1 MTRPLYKTAAQQPT
15 ARGSD
20 GNAGLWY
27 DKFCDQWC
35 VNESRWSMSAGD
47 DGSNPKLVWINNL
60 ATTGDLGIRSQ
71 LEEFASRL
79 LQLVQGRKGQAAVF
93 KTESRFVTG
102 LGRSHPIE
110 NGFAWHA
117 TLGTPYLPGTSV
129 KGLVRA
135 WVREQAETRP
145 DQATLSRL
153 LGEGGRSGGV
163 SFLDAVPIA
172 PLKVEAD
179 VMTPH
184 YAGWSKSAPP
194 GDWCSPNPIPFLV
207 TAAGTPFFFGLI
219 PGRATTGADLDTVMG
234 WLGSALTWAGAG
246 AKTSVGYGR
255 MARDDAATARLQE
268 SVRRDREQ
276 RETERREQ
284 ERLASL
290 SPLERQLD
298 EMAQS
303 EKDLDGYLVW
313 LKAIESDRW
322 ADDPV
327 TQRDVL
333 DRVKAEME
341 RLGKWKPSSAKK
353 RPDKDKDHQR
363 TLLVTRLLRQGTEG

>member
-27 DKFCDQWC
+27 DKFCNQWR
-35 VNESRWSMSAGD
+35 VNGSHWSMSAGD
-47 DGSNPKLVWINNL
+47 GCSNPKLAWINSL
-60 ATTGDLGIRSQ
+60 AAAGGLGIRGQ
-71 LEEFASRL
+71 LDEFASRL
-79 LQLVQGRKGQAAVF
+79 LQLVQGRAGEAAVF
-93 KTESRFVTG
+93 TTESRFVTG

-110 NGFAWHA
+110 NGFAWHP
-117 TLGTPYLPGTSV
+117 TLGTPYLPGTAV

-145 DQATLSRL
+145 DPTTLSRL

-163 SFLDAVPIA
+163 SFLDAVPIV
-172 PLKVEAD
+172 PVQVEAD

-184 YAGWSKSAPP
+184 YAGWDESALP

-207 TAAGTPFFFGLI
+207 TAVGTPFLFGLI
-219 PGRATTGADLDTVMG
+219 PGRVTTGSDLDTVMG

-255 MARDDAATARLQE
+255 MARDEAATARLHE
-268 SVRRDREQ
+268 SVRREREQ
-276 RETERREQ
+276 RDSERREQ

-290 SPLERQLD
+290 SPLDRELD
-298 EMAQS
+298 ELAQS
-303 EKDLDGYLVW
+303 EKGLAGYLVW

-322 ADDPV
+322 VDDSV
-327 TQRDVL
+327 TQRAVL
-333 DRVKAEME
+333 HRVKAEME

-363 TLLVTRLLRQGTEG
+363 TLHVMKLLGRFD